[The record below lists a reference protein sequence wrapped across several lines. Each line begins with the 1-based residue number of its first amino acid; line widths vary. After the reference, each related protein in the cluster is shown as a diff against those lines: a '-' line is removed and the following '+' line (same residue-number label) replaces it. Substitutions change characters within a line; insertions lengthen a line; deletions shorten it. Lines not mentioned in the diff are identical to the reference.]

1 VGGGAGGAAALCRG
15 RQSGEAARWVCE
27 RMTPVS
33 RPRSREAGI
42 VAQKMNAQAD
52 KIHER
57 KLRDE
62 MLQEQKMEQ
71 RTRRLTKEG
80 LLPA

>member
-1 VGGGAGGAAALCRG
+1 
-15 RQSGEAARWVCE
+15 
-27 RMTPVS
+27 MTPVS

>member
-1 VGGGAGGAAALCRG
+1 
-15 RQSGEAARWVCE
+15 
-27 RMTPVS
+27 
-33 RPRSREAGI
+33 
-42 VAQKMNAQAD
+42 MNAQAD